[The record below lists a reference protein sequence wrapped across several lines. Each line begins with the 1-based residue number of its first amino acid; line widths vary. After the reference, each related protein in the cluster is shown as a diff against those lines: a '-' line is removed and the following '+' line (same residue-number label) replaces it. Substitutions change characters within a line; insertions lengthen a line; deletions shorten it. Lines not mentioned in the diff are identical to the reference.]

1 VYDNDP
7 EASDGGDDDPEEPPA
22 PAAAAGGQPLPHVR
36 KKSTTWTL
44 MKVQSRLFYERLCST
59 SDDARVEIMVVKE
72 ELWTLRL
79 EEILLARLNGGR
91 VQFPTFDSDDEAE
104 D

>member
-1 VYDNDP
+1 MKGY
-7 EASDGGDDDPEEPPA
+7 
-22 PAAAAGGQPLPHVR
+22 AAHR
-36 KKSTTWTL
+36 MTREWRSWW
-44 MKVQSRLFYERLCST
+44 
-59 SDDARVEIMVVKE
+59 KE
-72 ELWTLRL
+72 ELRTLRL

>member
-1 VYDNDP
+1 
-7 EASDGGDDDPEEPPA
+7 
-22 PAAAAGGQPLPHVR
+22 
-36 KKSTTWTL
+36 
-44 MKVQSRLFYERLCST
+44 M
-59 SDDARVEIMVVKE
+59 EIMVVKE
-72 ELWTLRL
+72 ELRTLRL